1 MDWQVTIDDDL
12 FYYQL
17 PGVIDDEVVDPE
29 SIKVKIVEIPETPPE
44 EWDEWIYS
52 LFRQNNNN
60 PDFIDTHGVP
70 LLFHAINLGTAASVR
85 ILLEAGAN
93 VNFVSWQGTS
103 PWLLA
108 VKSGDMQKI
117 RLLEQFNAD
126 ISIQDNCGNNALH
139 FIAMQGESRLF
150 HYLLHHDT
158 VKSAIAVNR

>member
-44 EWDEWIYS
+44 KWDEWIYS

-108 VKSGDMQKI
+108 VKSGDI
-117 RLLEQFNAD
+117 LVILE
-126 ISIQDNCGNNALH
+126 
-139 FIAMQGESRLF
+139 AMKMENEILAPCDGTVVAVQVKKG
-150 HYLLHHDT
+150 DT
-158 VKSAIAVNR
+158 VNSNDLIAVIA

>member
-17 PGVIDDEVVDPE
+17 PGVIDDEVVAPE

-44 EWDEWIYS
+44 KWDEWIYS
-52 LFRQNNNN
+52 LFRKSNNN
-60 PDFIDTHGVP
+60 PNFIDTHGVP
-70 LLFHAINLGTAASVR
+70 LLFHAINLGTTASAR

-93 VNFVSWQGTS
+93 ANFVSWQGTS

-139 FIAMQGESRLF
+139 FIAM
-150 HYLLHHDT
+150 
-158 VKSAIAVNR
+158 